1 MFVLAI
7 GGNESLKQVVSL
19 MVFMSIQ
26 VESCLCWYY
35 ISKITGTFVIY
46 KQVMNRI
53 LVDQML
59 KDSFNLV
66 IVIFIILIASLY
78 RALIMPGSES
88 ITANFSPL
96 WGIALFAGAQIS
108 SVTLRYIIPLLII
121 FLSDIFLNMISSYE
135 NGSALFYS
143 GWTWVYSSIIVAVYI
158 GSLLSQK
165 LTILWILC
173 GAISVSVCQWLMSD
187 LGYFLSGGINILT
200 QKPYPSDLSGLFECF
215 AMGFPFFKKTLAAT
229 IFFSLLFFYSH
240 KALQQIIGKLSSKLE
255 TSNQKIKFRGFLKNF
270 TYGFSKT
277 ILLNYHF

>member
-1 MFVLAI
+1 
-7 GGNESLKQVVSL
+7 
-19 MVFMSIQ
+19 
-26 VESCLCWYY
+26 
-35 ISKITGTFVIY
+35 
-46 KQVMNRI
+46 
-53 LVDQML
+53 
-59 KDSFNLV
+59 
-66 IVIFIILIASLY
+66 
-78 RALIMPGSES
+78 
-88 ITANFSPL
+88 
-96 WGIALFAGAQIS
+96 
-108 SVTLRYIIPLLII
+108 
-121 FLSDIFLNMISSYE
+121 MISSYE

-255 TSNQKIKFRGFLKNF
+255 TSN
-270 TYGFSKT
+270 
-277 ILLNYHF
+277 